1 MVDPIR
7 PAGGLAPAVGV
18 PASRT
23 AAPSGPAFS
32 DRLRKTIRPEAPGA
46 VPADPRLAEIQRYAA
61 RSLGTEAWE
70 ARLLETYDA
79 LSADEALYEVQTSKG
94 PFQVI
99 RSRMGELSIYPAR

>member
-1 MVDPIR
+1 MVDSIR
-7 PAGGLAPAVGV
+7 PAGGASPAV
-18 PASRT
+18 PAST
-23 AAPSGPAFS
+23 PKPSAPSGPAFA
-32 DRLRKTIRPEAPGA
+32 DRLRQTLRPEAA
-46 VPADPRLAEIQRYAA
+46 VPADPRLAEIQRFAA

-70 ARLLETYDA
+70 ARLLESYDM

>member
-1 MVDPIR
+1 MTDPIR
-7 PAGGLAPAVGV
+7 PVGAPAPATPVSV
-18 PASRT
+18 PRPV
-23 AAPSGPAFS
+23 APSGPSFA
-32 DRLRKTIRPEAPGA
+32 DRLRQMARPEAP
-46 VPADPRLAEIQRYAA
+46 VPADPRLAEIQRFAA

-70 ARLLETYDA
+70 ARLLESYNA

>member
-1 MVDPIR
+1 MTDPIR
-7 PAGGLAPAVGV
+7 SIGG
-18 PASRT
+18 ASPVIPVSRPV
-23 AAPSGPAFS
+23 APSGPAFA
-32 DRLRKTIRPEAPGA
+32 DRLRQTIRPQGA
-46 VPADPRLAEIQRYAA
+46 GPVPADPRLAEIQRFAA

-70 ARLLETYDA
+70 ARLLESYDM